1 MRPWNSI
8 DRRLSA
14 TDAGSAYDPHP
25 VLTIEW
31 ESHQAADS
39 STGST
44 VSSDIPRPQSFLST
58 SDISQRVFTASPAP
72 ISSSSTPS
80 LYESSLHT
88 QSRTINAEKLWVYPG
103 PPGSCTFWRW
113 MIQIPLGPQEMG
125 VQYRINGGPEI
136 VFFVPGINQNMR
148 YAATS
153 CNGFSLTVN
162 PEDFKGP
169 GYANGYDPLW

>member
-1 MRPWNSI
+1 MRPQNFT
-8 DRRLSA
+8 DRMLSA
-14 TDAGSAYDPHP
+14 TDANSVYDPHP

-31 ESHQAADS
+31 DSHQPADS
-39 STGST
+39 STGS
-44 VSSDIPRPQSFLST
+44 SNSQRPPSLLST
-58 SDISQRVFTASPAP
+58 SDISPRILTASPAP

-80 LYESSLHT
+80 LDARFLHT
-88 QSRTINAEKLWVYPG
+88 QSQTINAEELWVYPG

-113 MIQIPLGPQEMG
+113 MIQIPLEPTEMG
-125 VQYRINGGPEI
+125 VRYRINGGQEI
-136 VFFVPGINQNMR
+136 VFFVPGLNQNMR

-169 GYANGYDPLW
+169 GFASGYDPVW